1 MREKM
6 TKIYAKG
13 NKNIILRVTPGHF
26 VTPQSHITHYLD
38 MTTMRSRVS
47 EAQAVAKEL
56 ANKYQVSTPVDT
68 IVYMDSLEV
77 IGAFLAEELTKAG
90 VHSMNA
96 HQTIYVTS
104 PEFNSQGQ
112 ILFRDNIQPMIK
124 GKNCIILMSSVTT
137 GKTLQSGIESILYY
151 GGVIRGVSAIFSAV
165 SKVAGVDVDSI
176 FRQKDIPDYC
186 TYKSRECK
194 LCKNLVKIDAL
205 VNSFGYTKI

>member
-1 MREKM
+1 MKEKM

-68 IVYMDSLEV
+68 IVCMDSLEV

-124 GKNCIILMSSVTT
+124 GK
-137 GKTLQSGIESILYY
+137 KLYY
-151 GGVIRGVSAIFSAV
+151 F
-165 SKVAGVDVDSI
+165 DEFCHDW
-176 FRQKDIPDYC
+176 KDTAKRNREYSLLWGR
-186 TYKSRECK
+186 YSRCVCYFQRSEQGSWCGRRFYFQTK
-194 LCKNLVKIDAL
+194 R
-205 VNSFGYTKI
+205 YTGLLYL

>member
-68 IVYMDSLEV
+68 IVCMDSLEV

-151 GGVIRGVSAIFSAV
+151 GALFEVCLLFSA
-165 SKVAGVDVDSI
+165 
-176 FRQKDIPDYC
+176 Q
-186 TYKSRECK
+186 
-194 LCKNLVKIDAL
+194 
-205 VNSFGYTKI
+205 

>member
-68 IVYMDSLEV
+68 PLYVWIVL
-77 IGAFLAEELTKAG
+77 K
-90 VHSMNA
+90 
-96 HQTIYVTS
+96 
-104 PEFNSQGQ
+104 
-112 ILFRDNIQPMIK
+112 
-124 GKNCIILMSSVTT
+124 
-137 GKTLQSGIESILYY
+137 
-151 GGVIRGVSAIFSAV
+151 
-165 SKVAGVDVDSI
+165 
-176 FRQKDIPDYC
+176 
-186 TYKSRECK
+186 
-194 LCKNLVKIDAL
+194 
-205 VNSFGYTKI
+205 